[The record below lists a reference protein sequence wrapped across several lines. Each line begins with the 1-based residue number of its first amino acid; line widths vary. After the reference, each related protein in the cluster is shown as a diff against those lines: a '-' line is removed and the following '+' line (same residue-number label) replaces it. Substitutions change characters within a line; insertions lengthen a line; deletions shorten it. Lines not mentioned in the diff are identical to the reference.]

1 MNKQE
6 RQLRQAMIDKCRWMN
21 AAGLNQGTSGNI
33 SARFEDRMLITPS
46 ATPYDDTTADM
57 IASMP
62 IEGEYGHWEGMLKPS
77 TEWRFHL
84 DIMKAR
90 PEVGAIVHIHATF
103 ATVLAI
109 ARRNI
114 PACHYMIAAFGGNDV
129 RCADYA
135 TYGTKELSVNALAAM
150 EGRTACL
157 LANHG
162 LIATG
167 PSLDKAMWA
176 AVELETIAKQ
186 YYYSLAGLAGH
197 PERRSDRRHAERVC
211 HLWPA
216 RDAESGP
223 PGARHA
229 QIGTESLTPA
239 YNAEASGYARAVQ
252 RERTRIV
259 LLSRMRKSEEASSI
273 FPPFR
278 TYSYRA
284 GYTIVPPRRPTRIGT
299 PTHAA

>member
-6 RQLRQAMIDKCRWMN
+6 RQLRQAIIDKCRWMN
-21 AAGLNQGTSGNI
+21 AVGLNQGTSGNI
-33 SARFEDRMLITPS
+33 SARFEDRMLLTPS
-46 ATPYDDTTADM
+46 ATQYEDITVDM

-62 IEGEYGHWEGMLKPS
+62 IDGEYGQWEGPLKPS

-84 DIMKAR
+84 DITKAR
-90 PEVGAIVHIHATF
+90 PDVGAIVHTHATF

-109 ARRNI
+109 GRRTI

-135 TYGTKELSVNALAAM
+135 TYGTKELSVNALAAL

-167 PSLDKAMWA
+167 PTLDKAMWA

-186 YYYSLAGLAGH
+186 YYYSLTIGSPVILTDEQIEDTRRGFATYGLQEM
-197 PERRSDRRHAERVC
+197 PK
-211 HLWPA
+211 
-216 RDAESGP
+216 
-223 PGARHA
+223 
-229 QIGTESLTPA
+229 Q
-239 YNAEASGYARAVQ
+239 AVAATAAPRQ
-252 RERTRIV
+252 RP
-259 LLSRMRKSEEASSI
+259 RK
-273 FPPFR
+273 
-278 TYSYRA
+278 
-284 GYTIVPPRRPTRIGT
+284 
-299 PTHAA
+299 

>member
-6 RQLRQAMIDKCRWMN
+6 RQLRQAMIDKCCWMN

-186 YYYSLAGLAGH
+186 YYYSLTLGSPVILSDEQIEDTQRGFATYGLQEMPKDTTAS
-197 PERRSDRRHAERVC
+197 PKAPQDRVPRQRPRH
-211 HLWPA
+211 
-216 RDAESGP
+216 
-223 PGARHA
+223 
-229 QIGTESLTPA
+229 
-239 YNAEASGYARAVQ
+239 
-252 RERTRIV
+252 
-259 LLSRMRKSEEASSI
+259 
-273 FPPFR
+273 
-278 TYSYRA
+278 
-284 GYTIVPPRRPTRIGT
+284 
-299 PTHAA
+299 